1 MPTYFTTHLQTEVNM
16 KFGKKEL
23 IISVL
28 VAALGAAVYLNWQL
42 TPKSSGIYPS
52 DEDLGTA
59 HYVNAAIATKDT
71 APKEPAVV
79 SEPSEEEEYFSRVR
93 LERQKTQDELIS
105 LARSVAQSETTSG
118 EAKAQA
124 VAQLNSLMNIVN
136 QQSNIEG
143 LVISKGFD
151 DCVAYIQNGEC
162 SVVVSG
168 KELKSDSLT
177 AIKDIVTSQTG
188 ISFDKIRVTHL

>member
-1 MPTYFTTHLQTEVNM
+1 M
-16 KFGKKEL
+16 KFGKREL
-23 IISVL
+23 IVSVL

-42 TPKSSGIYPS
+42 TPDSVANYGA
-52 DEDLGTA
+52 DDDLGTA
-59 HYVNAAIATKDT
+59 HYVNASIATKDT
-71 APKEPAVV
+71 ASKA
-79 SEPSEEEEYFSRVR
+79 SEIESQAEASQPSEEEEYFSRVR
-93 LERQKTQDELIS
+93 LERQKTQDELLS
-105 LARSVAQSETTSG
+105 LARSVAQSDSTSG
-118 EAKAQA
+118 EAKTQA

-151 DCVAYIQNGEC
+151 DCVVYIQNGEC

-168 KELKSDSLT
+168 KELRSDSLT

-188 ISFDKIRVTHL
+188 FSFDKIRVTHL